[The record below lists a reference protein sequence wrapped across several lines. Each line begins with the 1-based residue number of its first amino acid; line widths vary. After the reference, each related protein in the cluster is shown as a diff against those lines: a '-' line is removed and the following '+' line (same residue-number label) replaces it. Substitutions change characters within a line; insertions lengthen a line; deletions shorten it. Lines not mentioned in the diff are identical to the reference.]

1 MDEVLES
8 KMEIFANIKNVMK
21 ALIEEQEGEADAT
34 DGIAAKATE
43 LYNEFNDLLFKA
55 RNQLMSK
62 EVILHDQM
70 QVRA

>member
-1 MDEVLES
+1 MEEVLER
-8 KMEIFANIKNVMK
+8 KTEIFANIKYVMK
-21 ALIEEQEGEADAT
+21 TLIEEKEGDVDAAD
-34 DGIAAKATE
+34 DIAAKATE